1 MVDTLVKKC
10 VKALKQTGMSQ
21 LVIAGGV
28 SANLHLRDTL
38 EKELAKI
45 NSTVHYAP
53 LELCTDNGAMIAY
66 AGYQR
71 LQAGQAD
78 DLAVSCVP
86 RWNISELPALT

>member
-1 MVDTLVKKC
+1 
-10 VKALKQTGMSQ
+10 
-21 LVIAGGV
+21 
-28 SANLHLRDTL
+28 
-38 EKELAKI
+38 
-45 NSTVHYAP
+45 
-53 LELCTDNGAMIAY
+53 MIAY